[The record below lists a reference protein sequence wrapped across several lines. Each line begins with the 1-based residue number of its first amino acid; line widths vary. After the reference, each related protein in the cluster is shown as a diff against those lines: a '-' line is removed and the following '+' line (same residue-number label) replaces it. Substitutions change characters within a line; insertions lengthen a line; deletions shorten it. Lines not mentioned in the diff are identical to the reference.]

1 MLGRA
6 TSVDAE
12 TSQNLGFTAFD
23 RFGTV
28 IVTLISSSQN
38 QTAIIEEIFMEVTN
52 MINDY
57 EARNPI
63 TSQEKNNMH
72 PDSNDDVVSTLNN
85 LIETCKDGQTGFK
98 EAAEGVERSDL
109 KSLFFEFSQQRAQFA
124 GELQSLVQSLGG
136 DPENSGSTAGAL
148 HRGWI
153 NIKSA
158 VTGQD
163 DEAILNECERGE
175 DVAKDAYKTAL
186 ESNLPSNILETVQS
200 QYESIL
206 SAHDRVKA
214 LRNAASGDDRSSSAT
229 TSY

>member
-1 MLGRA
+1 
-6 TSVDAE
+6 
-12 TSQNLGFTAFD
+12 
-23 RFGTV
+23 
-28 IVTLISSSQN
+28 
-38 QTAIIEEIFMEVTN
+38 

-57 EARNPI
+57 EATKSMTRDA
-63 TSQEKNNMH
+63 TLESTAT
-72 PDSNDDVVSTLNN
+72 SNDDVISTLNN

-136 DPENSGSTAGAL
+136 DPENSGSMAGVL

-158 VTGQD
+158 VTGKD

-186 ESNLPSNILETVQS
+186 ESNLPSNVLQTVQS